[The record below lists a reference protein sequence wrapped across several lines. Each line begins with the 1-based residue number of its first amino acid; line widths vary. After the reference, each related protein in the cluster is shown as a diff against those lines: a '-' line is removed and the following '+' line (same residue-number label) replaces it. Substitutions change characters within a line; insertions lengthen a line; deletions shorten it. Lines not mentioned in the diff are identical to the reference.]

1 MRSRPRRRRE
11 RVRDVEIFILA
22 RRAAEGAGAP
32 RRVHSFIHSFVRSFV
47 HLSPSQT
54 ARVDH
59 RAPSS
64 CVQTHSFY
72 NNNNH
77 PSFAVAARALAS
89 RVRGVH
95 PHPASGLVPVFVVYA
110 NPNANPP
117 VSAIFP
123 NRSWFLSSA
132 VSSPIARSLRRAPRR
147 RGVQSAFARARAR
160 PRRRASGFASSRR
173 RVVFASHTV
182 ESSSPSASVVVCGVH
197 GVDRRRE
204 SPSARGASMDA
215 ARGRSSRRTAC
226 AYGWDI
232 IRIFG
237 HSDIRGRSDTH
248 GGSGVPLVP
257 FISVIRGIIVPR
269 RSYENGACTHIP
281 ETRRATPIG
290 FGDARGTGFR
300 GFANTKASPPHRAT
314 LDDARRRERRRR
326 ARRACAHRTTRDR
339 AMRRGRRNR
348 RRCWADATTI
358 GTRDD
363 DARATTTTRETREAR
378 ARARARDC
386 G

>member
-1 MRSRPRRRRE
+1 VRSRPRRRRE
-11 RVRDVEIFILA
+11 RVRDVEIFLLA

-32 RRVHSFIHSFVRSFV
+32 RRVHSFIRSFVRSFV

-77 PSFAVAARALAS
+77 QSFAVASRALAS

-132 VSSPIARSLRRAPRR
+132 RSSPIARSRRRAPRR

-160 PRRRASGFASSRR
+160 PRRRASGFASESASRCVRVAHRRLERVRR
-173 RVVFASHTV
+173 RF
-182 ESSSPSASVVVCGVH
+182 VVVCGAH

-204 SPSARGASMDA
+204 SPSASGASIDA
-215 ARGRSSRRTAC
+215 ARRSVFA
-226 AYGWDI
+226 
-232 IRIFG
+232 
-237 HSDIRGRSDTH
+237 SDCDLL
-248 GGSGVPLVP
+248 PL
-257 FISVIRGIIVPR
+257 I
-269 RSYENGACTHIP
+269 
-281 ETRRATPIG
+281 
-290 FGDARGTGFR
+290 
-300 GFANTKASPPHRAT
+300 
-314 LDDARRRERRRR
+314 
-326 ARRACAHRTTRDR
+326 
-339 AMRRGRRNR
+339 
-348 RRCWADATTI
+348 
-358 GTRDD
+358 
-363 DARATTTTRETREAR
+363 
-378 ARARARDC
+378 
-386 G
+386 

>member
-32 RRVHSFIHSFVRSFV
+32 RRVHSFIRSFVRSFV

-64 CVQTHSFY
+64 CVQNHSFY

-182 ESSSPSASVVVCGVH
+182 VRFASVRVRRRLRRPRRRPASRIAVEEW
-197 GVDRRRE
+197 GVDGCRAG
-204 SPSARGASMDA
+204 SVFASDCLRIRMGYSDI
-215 ARGRSSRRTAC
+215 RT
-226 AYGWDI
+226 
-232 IRIFG
+232 FG
-237 HSDIRGRSDTH
+237 HSGTIGH
-248 GGSGVPLVP
+248 A
-257 FISVIRGIIVPR
+257 RGIGRP
-269 RSYENGACTHIP
+269 
-281 ETRRATPIG
+281 
-290 FGDARGTGFR
+290 ARTF
-300 GFANTKASPPHRAT
+300 HRAS
-314 LDDARRRERRRR
+314 LEVL
-326 ARRACAHRTTRDR
+326 
-339 AMRRGRRNR
+339 
-348 RRCWADATTI
+348 
-358 GTRDD
+358 
-363 DARATTTTRETREAR
+363 
-378 ARARARDC
+378 
-386 G
+386 

>member
-32 RRVHSFIHSFVRSFV
+32 RRVHSFIRSFVRSFV

-72 NNNNH
+72 NNNN
-77 PSFAVAARALAS
+77 PQSFAVAARALAS

-173 RVVFASHTV
+173 RKTFASHTV
-182 ESSSPSASVVVCGVH
+182 VRFASVGVRRRLRRPRRR
-197 GVDRRRE
+197 RRRE

-215 ARGRSSRRTAC
+215 ARGRSSRRTVC
-226 AYGWDI
+226 AYGWI

-237 HSDIRGRSDTH
+237 HSDIRTFGH
-248 GGSGVPLVP
+248 SGT
-257 FISVIRGIIVPR
+257 IGHARGIGRP
-269 RSYENGACTHIP
+269 
-281 ETRRATPIG
+281 
-290 FGDARGTGFR
+290 ARTF
-300 GFANTKASPPHRAT
+300 H
-314 LDDARRRERRRR
+314 
-326 ARRACAHRTTRDR
+326 
-339 AMRRGRRNR
+339 
-348 RRCWADATTI
+348 
-358 GTRDD
+358 
-363 DARATTTTRETREAR
+363 
-378 ARARARDC
+378 
-386 G
+386 

>member
-1 MRSRPRRRRE
+1 MSASE
-11 RVRDVEIFILA
+11 TSKYLFLLA

-32 RRVHSFIHSFVRSFV
+32 RRVHSFIRSFVRSFV

-77 PSFAVAARALAS
+77 QSFAVAARALAS

-173 RVVFASHTV
+173 RKTFASHTV
-182 ESSSPSASVVVCGVH
+182 VRFAFCRRPSSSAASTASTASRIAVGAW
-197 GVDRRRE
+197 GVDGCRAWVGFRV
-204 SPSARGASMDA
+204 GLFMHTD
-215 ARGRSSRRTAC
+215 GFIRT
-226 AYGWDI
+226 
-232 IRIFG
+232 FG

-248 GGSGVPLVP
+248 GGRAS
-257 FISVIRGIIVPR
+257 
-269 RSYENGACTHIP
+269 RSHLSLALLE
-281 ETRRATPIG
+281 
-290 FGDARGTGFR
+290 
-300 GFANTKASPPHRAT
+300 
-314 LDDARRRERRRR
+314 LL
-326 ARRACAHRTTRDR
+326 
-339 AMRRGRRNR
+339 
-348 RRCWADATTI
+348 
-358 GTRDD
+358 
-363 DARATTTTRETREAR
+363 
-378 ARARARDC
+378 
-386 G
+386 

>member
-1 MRSRPRRRRE
+1 MSASE
-11 RVRDVEIFILA
+11 TSKYLFLLA

-77 PSFAVAARALAS
+77 QSFAVAARALAS

-182 ESSSPSASVVVCGVH
+182 VRFASVRV
-197 GVDRRRE
+197 RRRLRRRPA
-204 SPSARGASMDA
+204 STGVANRRRRVGRRWMPRGVGLRVGLFAHTDGLFGYSD
-215 ARGRSSRRTAC
+215 
-226 AYGWDI
+226 

-237 HSDIRGRSDTH
+237 DDR
-248 GGSGVPLVP
+248 
-257 FISVIRGIIVPR
+257 
-269 RSYENGACTHIP
+269 
-281 ETRRATPIG
+281 TR
-290 FGDARGTGFR
+290 TG
-300 GFANTKASPPHRAT
+300 
-314 LDDARRRERRRR
+314 
-326 ARRACAHRTTRDR
+326 DR
-339 AMRRGRRNR
+339 ASRSHLSL
-348 RRCWADATTI
+348 ALL
-358 GTRDD
+358 
-363 DARATTTTRETREAR
+363 EVL
-378 ARARARDC
+378 
-386 G
+386 

>member
-32 RRVHSFIHSFVRSFV
+32 RRVHSFIRSFVRSFV

-77 PSFAVAARALAS
+77 QSFAVAARALAS

-173 RVVFASHTV
+173 RKTFASHTV
-182 ESSSPSASVVVCGVH
+182 VRFASVRV
-197 GVDRRRE
+197 RRRLRRR
-204 SPSARGASMDA
+204 PASTGVA
-215 ARGRSSRRTAC
+215 NRRRRVGRRWMPRLGRFSRRTVY
-226 AYGWDI
+226 AYGWI
-232 IRIFG
+232 Y
-237 HSDIRGRSDTH
+237 SDIRTFGY
-248 GGSGVPLVP
+248 SG
-257 FISVIRGIIVPR
+257 
-269 RSYENGACTHIP
+269 T
-281 ETRRATPIG
+281 IG
-290 FGDARGTGFR
+290 HARGVGRPARTF
-300 GFANTKASPPHRAT
+300 HRA
-314 LDDARRRERRRR
+314 LLEVL
-326 ARRACAHRTTRDR
+326 
-339 AMRRGRRNR
+339 
-348 RRCWADATTI
+348 
-358 GTRDD
+358 
-363 DARATTTTRETREAR
+363 
-378 ARARARDC
+378 
-386 G
+386 

>member
-1 MRSRPRRRRE
+1 
-11 RVRDVEIFILA
+11 
-22 RRAAEGAGAP
+22 
-32 RRVHSFIHSFVRSFV
+32 
-47 HLSPSQT
+47 
-54 ARVDH
+54 
-59 RAPSS
+59 
-64 CVQTHSFY
+64 
-72 NNNNH
+72 
-77 PSFAVAARALAS
+77 
-89 RVRGVH
+89 
-95 PHPASGLVPVFVVYA
+95 VYA

-182 ESSSPSASVVVCGVH
+182 VRFASVGVRRRLRRPRRRPASRIAVEEW
-197 GVDRRRE
+197 GVDGCRAG
-204 SPSARGASMDA
+204 SVFAFL
-215 ARGRSSRRTAC
+215 TAC
-226 AYGWDI
+226 AYGWI
-232 IRIFG
+232 IRTFG
-237 HSDIRGRSDTH
+237 YSDIRTFGYSDTH
-248 GGSGVPLVP
+248 GGAGVPLAP

-269 RSYENGACTHIP
+269 RSYKNGACTYIP
-281 ETRRATPIG
+281 ATRRATPIG

-300 GFANTKASPPHRAT
+300 GFANTKVVRPPHRAT
-314 LDDARRRERRRR
+314 LDDARRRGRRRR

>member
-1 MRSRPRRRRE
+1 MSTMPRSAIIIHSVIRS
-11 RVRDVEIFILA
+11 FI
-22 RRAAEGAGAP
+22 
-32 RRVHSFIHSFVRSFV
+32 HSFIHSFIRSFVRSFV

-72 NNNNH
+72 NNNN
-77 PSFAVAARALAS
+77 PQSFAVAARALAS

-173 RVVFASHTV
+173 RVVFASHRC
-182 ESSSPSASVVVCGVH
+182 SSLRVRSRPSASAAST

-215 ARGRSSRRTAC
+215 ALGSVFASDCLCIRMDLFGYS
-226 AYGWDI
+226 D

-237 HSDIRGRSDTH
+237 DDRTRTGGRAS
-248 GGSGVPLVP
+248 
-257 FISVIRGIIVPR
+257 
-269 RSYENGACTHIP
+269 RSYL
-281 ETRRATPIG
+281 
-290 FGDARGTGFR
+290 
-300 GFANTKASPPHRAT
+300 S
-314 LDDARRRERRRR
+314 
-326 ARRACAHRTTRDR
+326 
-339 AMRRGRRNR
+339 
-348 RRCWADATTI
+348 
-358 GTRDD
+358 
-363 DARATTTTRETREAR
+363 
-378 ARARARDC
+378 
-386 G
+386 

>member
-1 MRSRPRRRRE
+1 MSASETSKYLSSRVAPPSAPARP
-11 RVRDVEIFILA
+11 DAFI
-22 RRAAEGAGAP
+22 
-32 RRVHSFIHSFVRSFV
+32 HSFIHSFVRSFV

-72 NNNNH
+72 NNNN
-77 PSFAVAARALAS
+77 PQSFAVAARALAS

-173 RVVFASHTV
+173 RVVFASRAV
-182 ESSSPSASVVVCGVH
+182 VRFALCRRPSASAASTASTGVAN
-197 GVDRRRE
+197 RRRRVGRRWM
-204 SPSARGASMDA
+204 PRGVGFRVSHCLRIRMDY
-215 ARGRSSRRTAC
+215 S
-226 AYGWDI
+226 D

-237 HSDIRGRSDTH
+237 HSDIR
-248 GGSGVPLVP
+248 
-257 FISVIRGIIVPR
+257 I
-269 RSYENGACTHIP
+269 
-281 ETRRATPIG
+281 
-290 FGDARGTGFR
+290 FGHARGGGR
-300 GFANTKASPPHRAT
+300 P
-314 LDDARRRERRRR
+314 ARTFHKRY
-326 ARRACAHRTTRDR
+326 
-339 AMRRGRRNR
+339 
-348 RRCWADATTI
+348 
-358 GTRDD
+358 
-363 DARATTTTRETREAR
+363 
-378 ARARARDC
+378 
-386 G
+386 

>member
-1 MRSRPRRRRE
+1 MSASETSKYLSSRVAPPSAPARP
-11 RVRDVEIFILA
+11 DAFI
-22 RRAAEGAGAP
+22 
-32 RRVHSFIHSFVRSFV
+32 HSFIHSFVRSFV

-72 NNNNH
+72 NNNN
-77 PSFAVAARALAS
+77 PQSFAVAARALAS

-173 RVVFASHTV
+173 RKTFASHAV
-182 ESSSPSASVVVCGVH
+182 VRFASVGVRRRLRRPRRRPASRIAVGAW
-197 GVDRRRE
+197 GVDGCRAWVGLRVGLL
-204 SPSARGASMDA
+204 AHTDGMI
-215 ARGRSSRRTAC
+215 RT
-226 AYGWDI
+226 
-232 IRIFG
+232 FG
-237 HSDIRGRSDTH
+237 YSDIRGRSDTH
-248 GGSGVPLVP
+248 GGSGVPLAP
-257 FISVIRGIIVPR
+257 FI
-269 RSYENGACTHIP
+269 
-281 ETRRATPIG
+281 
-290 FGDARGTGFR
+290 
-300 GFANTKASPPHRAT
+300 
-314 LDDARRRERRRR
+314 
-326 ARRACAHRTTRDR
+326 
-339 AMRRGRRNR
+339 
-348 RRCWADATTI
+348 
-358 GTRDD
+358 
-363 DARATTTTRETREAR
+363 
-378 ARARARDC
+378 
-386 G
+386 

>member
-11 RVRDVEIFILA
+11 RVRDVEIFLLA

-64 CVQTHSFY
+64 CVQNHSFY

-173 RVVFASHTV
+173 RKTFASHTV
-182 ESSSPSASVVVCGVH
+182 VRFASVGVRRRLRRSRRRPASRIAVEEW
-197 GVDRRRE
+197 GVDGCRAG
-204 SPSARGASMDA
+204 SVFAFL
-215 ARGRSSRRTAC
+215 TAC
-226 AYGWDI
+226 AYGWDDSD
-232 IRIFG
+232 IRTFG
-237 HSDIRGRSDTH
+237 HSDIRTFGH
-248 GGSGVPLVP
+248 SGT
-257 FISVIRGIIVPR
+257 IGHARGIGRP
-269 RSYENGACTHIP
+269 
-281 ETRRATPIG
+281 
-290 FGDARGTGFR
+290 ARTF
-300 GFANTKASPPHRAT
+300 HRA
-314 LDDARRRERRRR
+314 LLEVL
-326 ARRACAHRTTRDR
+326 
-339 AMRRGRRNR
+339 
-348 RRCWADATTI
+348 
-358 GTRDD
+358 
-363 DARATTTTRETREAR
+363 
-378 ARARARDC
+378 
-386 G
+386 